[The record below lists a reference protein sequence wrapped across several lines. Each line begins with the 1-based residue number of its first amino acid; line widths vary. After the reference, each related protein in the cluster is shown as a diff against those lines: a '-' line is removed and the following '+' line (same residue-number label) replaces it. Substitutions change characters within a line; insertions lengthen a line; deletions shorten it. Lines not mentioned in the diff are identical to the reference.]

1 MSNWSRIS
9 SGLQNFTEVSAS
21 ATISTNTLTLDLS
34 TATTFYVSLNA
45 DITTMTISN
54 PQSPGVSAFTLILTA
69 DGTARAVT
77 WANAITWQ
85 GLTAPILT
93 STNNKRDIF
102 TFLSLNGGTNW
113 YGFTAGQN
121 F

>member
-1 MSNWSRIS
+1 MSNWSRITN
-9 SGLQNFTEVSAS
+9 GLQSFTEVSAS

-54 PQSPGVSAFTLILTA
+54 AQSPGVSAFTLILTA

-77 WANAITWQ
+77 WANSISWQ
-85 GLTAPILT
+85 GLSVPILT

-102 TFLSLNGGTNW
+102 TFLTINGGTNW